1 MDKFKADIAKVE
13 SKHVDEVVD
22 NLDKLLHKLYEG
34 AIANFIKKANSLVI
48 EKSNWATKVIVFVN
62 ELKAHLTDL
71 MDGCKKAILNK
82 MENQARKAHEL
93 NMKAKIHDVMDVLA
107 ESIALDTRNAYTECV
122 KDFNDNMR
130 PVLNQGFGMS
140 DEDASYFLQ

>member
-82 MENQARKAHEL
+82 MEN
-93 NMKAKIHDVMDVLA
+93 
-107 ESIALDTRNAYTECV
+107 
-122 KDFNDNMR
+122 
-130 PVLNQGFGMS
+130 
-140 DEDASYFLQ
+140 